1 MKKKITI
8 EEILNGLPEN
18 NLFIDVE
25 LKSVKNNISLLN
37 RIYSEGLLSKLLD
50 EYFAYRKK
58 TTNYYKRI
66 EFLQTINNYTS
77 LLEGNDFSGNFININ
92 DGGFVGDRRSKKSS
106 IKSPKIP
113 KFRSFIKVR
122 KRHRARVQSDFET
135 KILTWT
141 IISFLISA
149 LRSCIAAI
157 LLLKSGI
164 IFNFK

>member
-18 NLFIDVE
+18 NLFINVE

-58 TTNYYKRI
+58 TTNYYKII
-66 EFLQTINNYTS
+66 EFLQTINNYIS

-92 DGGFVGDRRSKKSS
+92 DDNLD
-106 IKSPKIP
+106 IE
-113 KFRSFIKVR
+113 
-122 KRHRARVQSDFET
+122 FE
-135 KILTWT
+135 K
-141 IISFLISA
+141 
-149 LRSCIAAI
+149 
-157 LLLKSGI
+157 LKYKLHYA
-164 IFNFK
+164 FENTTYEFF